1 MGPKAVRRTHF
12 EYVPRATVVIFSLR
26 IRCLPGPGAA
36 LRQSSADVRLP
47 RPEVPFTSE
56 ERAVSLQKKQSLS
69 AEASSAS
76 PETVAS
82 VLLTKVSPCHQ
93 NVSGG

>member
-1 MGPKAVRRTHF
+1 MGPKAVHRTHF
-12 EYVPRATVVIFSLR
+12 EYVPRATVVILSLR

-56 ERAVSLQKKQSLS
+56 ERAVSLQKNHKKIAVCRSIVGIAGHCRVGLS
-69 AEASSAS
+69 
-76 PETVAS
+76 
-82 VLLTKVSPCHQ
+82 
-93 NVSGG
+93 G